1 MKYIV
6 FGIIAIVILFSLPY
20 LLGFRTI
27 DSGEIGVVR
36 NFGNVTGRTLQPGA
50 NFVAPFVDDVL
61 TYNTKLVTYE
71 TSSEENQRTSKADYK
86 DFPVDTT
93 TKDGQPVDIFYTVRF
108 SVDPTKVTE
117 IAAINGSETA
127 LVEKIVKVESRSWA
141 RIVPKNFSAEEL
153 YTGVSVEKVQEQ
165 IRQKIQPTFKK
176 NGLIL
181 DTVLIRE
188 IHFDDDYVN
197 AVKQKQVEQVRIAT
211 EANKALQAEQIKIQR
226 ITNAEA
232 AAKEQELQRATLS
245 PEVLE
250 KLKIDLQLKWLDVM
264 KSNWKGEYPSY
275 LIIGQE
281 LGGSFLPLP
290 TQLAK

>member
-6 FGIIAIVILFSLPY
+6 IAIVGFILILVLPY
-20 LLGFRTI
+20 FLGFRTI

-50 NFVAPFVDDVL
+50 NFVTPFVDDVL

-71 TSSEENQRTSKADYK
+71 TSTEQNQSNSKADYK

-108 SVDPTKVTE
+108 SVDPTRVTE

-165 IRQKIQPTFKK
+165 IRKKIEPAFKK

-181 DTVLIRE
+181 DTILIRE
-188 IHFDDDYVN
+188 INFDNDYVN
-197 AVKQKQVEQVRIAT
+197 AVKQKQVEQVKIAT
-211 EANKALQAEQIKIQR
+211 EANKALQAEQIKTQR
-226 ITNAEA
+226 ITAAEA
-232 AAKEQELQRATLS
+232 SAREQELQRTTLS

-264 KSNWKGEYPSY
+264 RSNWKGEYPQY
-275 LIIGQE
+275 LIIGQD